1 MDILAEILSVTHAGN
16 ALIGQAALP
25 APWGLDV
32 DANVQAAVHIVQR
45 GSCWLRMNGENK
57 PRQLLQGD
65 LVLVSGGTRHTLCDQ
80 PSTPAE
86 PYKQALAKAQKR
98 MRRTHAPKP
107 SAILLCAEYRFEQEG
122 PHPLLSVLP
131 RLIHVSADVS
141 AADSALQTL
150 VRLLVLEGAQRRTG
164 AELVI
169 PRLIDSLL
177 VFIVRQWL
185 DEQPE
190 GGAGWFGALRDPQI
204 GQALALMHERP
215 ELRWTLNELARRTSQ
230 SRATFARRFLRLVG
244 EPPLTYMTRWR
255 MSLAMQLLRTT
266 ELSLE
271 TIAERIGYES
281 ATALGK
287 AFTRNLGITPGRYR
301 KSKHPSAARA
311 A

>member
-1 MDILAEILSVTHAGN
+1 MRRLIVSPSAIAPSVGYSAGVMDILAEILSVTHAGN
-16 ALIGQAALP
+16 ALIGQAALL

-65 LVLVSGGTRHTLCDQ
+65 LVLVSGGVRHTLCDQ

-86 PYKQALAKAQKR
+86 PYKQALAKAQRR
-98 MRRTHAPKP
+98 MRRAHAPKP

-141 AADSALQTL
+141 EADSALQTL

-169 PRLIDSLL
+169 PRLI
-177 VFIVRQWL
+177 
-185 DEQPE
+185 
-190 GGAGWFGALRDPQI
+190 
-204 GQALALMHERP
+204 

-301 KSKHPSAARA
+301 KSKHPIAAP
-311 A
+311 

>member
-65 LVLVSGGTRHTLCDQ
+65 LVLVSGGVRHTLCDR
-80 PSTPAE
+80 PSTTAE

-107 SAILLCAEYRFEQEG
+107 AAILMCAEYRFEQEG

-190 GGAGWFGALRDPQI
+190 GGAGWTSTGAD
-204 GQALALMHERP
+204 
-215 ELRWTLNELARRTSQ
+215 AR
-230 SRATFARRFLRLVG
+230 
-244 EPPLTYMTRWR
+244 
-255 MSLAMQLLRTT
+255 
-266 ELSLE
+266 
-271 TIAERIGYES
+271 
-281 ATALGK
+281 
-287 AFTRNLGITPGRYR
+287 
-301 KSKHPSAARA
+301 AARA
-311 A
+311 TLDLERVGTPHLAITRDVRATLPEARRRAAAHVHDALANEPGHAIAQNHRAITRNHRRAHRL